1 MWGQPP
7 SAVPGAPP
15 RSSCG
20 AGAPARDGRKHSD
33 RQRARKPSPQ
43 QLRSILRHCAPNFE
57 KLRDSAYVKLVKH
70 MLGIRLEPELEEKLE
85 SLAKQ
90 TGRSKSYYAREAIRQ
105 YLEDR
110 EDYLKGIAALER
122 REPTITL
129 AELERRLGL
138 AD

>member
-7 SAVPGAPP
+7 SAVRGAKL
-15 RSSCG
+15 SLFNV
-20 AGAPARDGRKHSD
+20 APESKT
-33 RQRARKPSPQ
+33 
-43 QLRSILRHCAPNFE
+43 C
-57 KLRDSAYVKLVKH
+57 YVKHVKQ

-85 SLAKQ
+85 SLAKE

-129 AELERRLGL
+129 EELERRLGL